1 MGLSVWLLRELRE
14 ISLRTVAGAK
24 YGGGFGEAAR
34 FALAVFLEL
43 AEKSATRRLPMCLD
57 F

>member
-1 MGLSVWLLRELRE
+1 VGLDVYVGPLSRYC
-14 ISLRTVAGAK
+14 AGKVVTA
-24 YGGGFGEAAR
+24 
-34 FALAVFLEL
+34 AVFLEL

>member
-1 MGLSVWLLRELRE
+1 VGLSVWLLRELRE